1 MIEQYFS
8 QPTSDSQTYNFS
20 FITITEN
27 KKRDEQLITELQK
40 KILTAYRSQ
49 RYLQRKRRNLN
60 RNQLIDYIN
69 KKVIPRDKTN
79 FDLAV
84 RHGDFGEVFA
94 SLIIQYIEKKE
105 FFNKLRW
112 KYNNDKSVFGTDIVA
127 FDNIN
132 NPTEIG
138 YYEIKTRENALKKE
152 EIEKV
157 KVGKNNKSIL
167 DYITKIAYKS
177 LENDMNSDK
186 ESILDFMSRWY
197 EEKDDLEKSDLFSDI
212 VDGVRTVN
220 KIYSIYIITD
230 IKITK
235 KKYSILLSSLNSL
248 PITINPLNV
257 VFVFIEDIKGLIKET
272 WSTIASNGADYIE
285 ANSL

>member
-8 QPTSDSQTYNFS
+8 APTNDSQTYNFS

-27 KKRDEQLITELQK
+27 KKRDDKLITELQK
-40 KILTAYRSQ
+40 KILTAYRSP
-49 RYLQRKRRNLN
+49 RYLQRKKRNLN
-60 RNQLIDYIN
+60 KNQLIDYIN

-79 FDLAV
+79 FDIAV

-94 SLIIQYIEKKE
+94 SLIIQYIENKE
-105 FFNKLRW
+105 SFNKLRW

-127 FDNIN
+127 FDNID

-138 YYEIKTRENALKKE
+138 YYEIKTRENALRKE
-152 EIEKV
+152 EIEKI
-157 KVGKNNKSIL
+157 KVGKKNKSIL

-220 KIYSIYIITD
+220 KVYSIYIITD

-235 KKYSILLSSLNSL
+235 KKYSILLSSLDSL
-248 PITINPLNV
+248 PKTISPLNV

-272 WSTIASNGADYIE
+272 WSNIASTGADYIE